1 MKDALYFLKTSRNLV
16 VKCKARFATFVVF
29 AYASFPSPLLRE
41 FPSRAHYIIVTFNFV
56 STNIFALLSCIIYT
70 KKLKSGL

>member
-29 AYASFPSPLLRE
+29 EYAYLPSPLLRE
-41 FPSRAHYIIVTFNFV
+41 FPSRTHYIIVV
-56 STNIFALLSCIIYT
+56 YLC
-70 KKLKSGL
+70 LKVVYSGN